1 VFCSSRASINEYCNS
16 GFWVSIHIILGLI
29 GNFEEVERWK
39 ANRKELPSI
48 KPRPMDTPDLVELDI
63 QPPDTLKTNCLEI
76 TADPPIAS
84 VPLDVLAYILNIV
97 YQTSDNDKN
106 KRPNSPIV
114 FSHVS
119 RFWRSVALD
128 NPLWWSRIIVIAPW
142 KLDEVETFLKR
153 SKECS
158 LVLRIFVN
166 IDLTTTERLTDSL
179 PLDNHENLRSLI
191 SPHIHRCRIFHL
203 QGYFDK
209 PTKFLVPYLLKT
221 FRHIH
226 MPYLEQFIVDGR
238 LEFEHRT
245 YERKLF
251 SSAPLLRDLRIGV
264 HGLTSYLL
272 PLSTITKLHITM
284 PWPTPYGISPAE
296 LNGIFNA
303 CTCLTELALYDDIL
317 DLDDFTL
324 PPLFVFPSLLTLQL
338 LAHMTIVTEFLIMIS
353 SAPKLRRLVLV
364 PVTALDL
371 IPVQHSTTNHK
382 FPSLTSIVLSPAYD
396 ESWVAIHRASTW
408 FPTITHL
415 ILTNVYPTEFR
426 ASFLETTT
434 PLFPR
439 LLDLAL
445 KDVDEALGRAIN
457 DFVIFRHS
465 KKIPLQTVFVD
476 EASVQHLSLYSHLW
490 GETKVVGV
498 DLIGPL
504 GEDLTH
510 VVKHR
515 FVGQYY

>member
-1 VFCSSRASINEYCNS
+1 
-16 GFWVSIHIILGLI
+16 
-29 GNFEEVERWK
+29 
-39 ANRKELPSI
+39 
-48 KPRPMDTPDLVELDI
+48 MDTPDLVEMDI
-63 QPPDTLKTNCLEI
+63 QPPNSLKSNCVGI
-76 TADPPIAS
+76 TADSPIAS
-84 VPLDVLAYILNIV
+84 VPPEVLAYILNIV

-106 KRPNSPIV
+106 QRPNSPIV

-128 NPLWWSRIIVIAPW
+128 NSLWWARIIVNAPW
-142 KLDEVETFLKR
+142 KLDEVGTFLER

-158 LVLRIFVN
+158 LDLRIFVN
-166 IDLTTTERLTDSL
+166 IDVTTTQRLAHSP
-179 PLDNHENLRSLI
+179 PLDNYENLRSLI

-203 QGYFDK
+203 QGYYDK
-209 PTKFLVPYLLKT
+209 PTRFLVPYLLET
-221 FRHIH
+221 FRGIH

-238 LEFEHRT
+238 LEFERRIF
-245 YERKLF
+245 ERKLF
-251 SSAPLLRDLRIGV
+251 SSAPLLQDLRIGV

-272 PLSTITKLHITM
+272 PLSTITKLHIMM
-284 PWPTPYGISPAE
+284 PWPTQHGISMAE
-296 LNGIFNA
+296 LNSIFNA

-317 DLDDFTL
+317 DLENITL
-324 PPLFVFPSLLTLQL
+324 SPLFVFPSLLTLQL

-364 PVTALDL
+364 PVTEPDL
-371 IPVQHSTTNHK
+371 MPLQHSTMNHR

-396 ESWVAIHRASTW
+396 DSWVAVHRASTR

-415 ILTNVYPTEFR
+415 ILINVYPNDFR
-426 ASFLETTT
+426 ASFLEMST

-445 KDVDEALGRAIN
+445 KDVDEALGRVIN
-457 DFVIFRHS
+457 DFVIFRRS
-465 KKIPLQTVFVD
+465 KKIPLRTIFVD

-490 GETKVVGV
+490 GDTKVVGV

-515 FVGQYY
+515 FVGRYY